1 MKKYLIFLLV
11 FCLLTGGA
19 AATAQTPPQLIDGA
33 DLLTISEEA
42 ALGSLLEEISKEV
55 EAQIAVVTA
64 DTIDGRDI
72 DGFINEFYDENGY
85 GYGTDRSGVLLL
97 VCMDTREY
105 HMLSNGEAGDAIT
118 AYEIDQIGDAIV
130 PELSEGNYAVAFEA
144 YAEECRYYIDRY
156 QNDSYDEYPE
166 EYPGDYREEYEQS
179 AAFDVQFHLI
189 VSLII
194 GLVVGGIVILV
205 LVGQLKS
212 VRRQDQ
218 ANAYVRPG
226 SLQLTQSGDYFMYR
240 NVTRTAKP
248 QNTSSGGGGSRMG
261 GGGSRHTGGGRF

>member
-118 AYEIDQIGDAIV
+118 AYEIDQIGEAIV
-130 PELSEGNYAVAFEA
+130 PDLSEGNYADAFET
-144 YAEECRYYIDRY
+144 YAEECRYYISGY
-156 QNDSYDEYPE
+156 QNEYHS
-166 EYPGDYREEYEQS
+166 EYENEYEYEYENEY
-179 AAFDVQFHLI
+179 ADTFDLGTHL
-189 VSLII
+189 LIALVI

-218 ANAYVRPG
+218 ANAYIRPG

-248 QNTSSGGGGSRMG
+248 QNTSSGGGGSHM
-261 GGGSRHTGGGRF
+261 GGGSRHSGGGRF